1 MEIRKTNVQ
10 LDDELSRMEEY
21 FINDAYTNFERHIE
35 EYISL
40 EPSINGQYVCS
51 DLFKET
57 FNEYSYSKET
67 RGRYNTIVHNSA
79 SALAGLYFER
89 LAKDPKIKKCVIIT
103 GVPGAGKTFFIQ
115 SLALSNQFGSDT
127 MIFEG
132 DVTGNHMIDKINLLK
147 ENGKELLLIVINPTL
162 ELAQRNVIER
172 FYTIGRGATPE
183 LMARIIS
190 RIPEGVKRLHDMFDI
205 ELGIFNKTSNH
216 DVTYSIGIEHIDEL
230 NHGTEEQVLEEL
242 LMYRDEILSELRGN
256 NERRK

>member
-1 MEIRKTNVQ
+1 MRLQKF
-10 LDDELSRMEEY
+10 LL
-21 FINDAYTNFERHIE
+21 NDLHIH
-35 EYISL
+35 L
-40 EPSINGQYVCS
+40 VC
-51 DLFKET
+51 L
-57 FNEYSYSKET
+57 
-67 RGRYNTIVHNSA
+67 
-79 SALAGLYFER
+79 
-89 LAKDPKIKKCVIIT
+89 IK
-103 GVPGAGKTFFIQ
+103 F
-115 SLALSNQFGSDT
+115 QF
-127 MIFEG
+127 
-132 DVTGNHMIDKINLLK
+132 VIDKINLLK